1 MTRAEFHAAIAEM
14 LDCEPSEV
22 HGDSVL
28 KELPNWDSLA
38 VLSFVALADSKFGTI
53 VAGDDLVRCRTVDDL
68 AALLPGAIDG

>member
-14 LDCEPSEV
+14 LDCEASEV

-38 VLSFVALADSKFGTI
+38 VLSFVALADSQLGTV
-53 VAGDDLVRCRTVDDL
+53 VAGEDLIRCRTVDDL
-68 AALLPGAIDG
+68 AALVPGKIDD